1 VRGLSLSECNRRVY
15 DAAEPVRNKKKQ
27 MRNRMRVPS
36 LSLVSGYDVFDE
48 NVWQVKPTVQ
58 TRRRRRE
65 SLIKDL

>member
-1 VRGLSLSECNRRVY
+1 MIVRGLSLSECNRRVY
-15 DAAEPVRNKKKQ
+15 DAAEPV
-27 MRNRMRVPS
+27 RNRMRVPS